1 MNVEHIEVDSNVLGR
16 SVLAIR
22 DFDANADFP
31 EFERSYVEDYDPVY
45 VSCKIPLE
53 QIANIHLLEGAG
65 FNFIECQ
72 VQACIHLRKAF
83 DVSALPYTFE
93 QVARESDLPNVLE
106 IAASTFTC
114 DRFSIDPLIA
124 RTVAGRRYAEYVRR
138 SFLTPEE
145 YVYQLIDRS
154 SGRTVAFKTHRR
166 VGNGEVLFLLGGVH
180 QDFKN
185 LGLGAASDYFEFNE
199 LIRNGIKRGVT
210 HVSAGNHAVVNLEI
224 GNLGFRVLATSA
236 VMRKIYA

>member
-1 MNVEHIEVDSNVLGR
+1 VNVEHVEVDSDVLGR

-31 EFERSYVEDYDPVY
+31 AFERSYVKDYDPVY

-53 QIANIHLLEGAG
+53 QIVNIHLLEGAG

-72 VQACIHLRKAF
+72 VQACIRLRKAF
-83 DVSALPYTFE
+83 DVSALPYAFE
-93 QVARESDLPNVLE
+93 QVARESDLPTVLE
-106 IAASTFTC
+106 IAASTFTF

-124 RTVAGRRYAEYVRR
+124 RTMAGRRNAEYVRR
-138 SFLTPEE
+138 SFRTPEE
-145 YVYQLIDRS
+145 YVYRLIDRS
-154 SGRTVAFKTHRR
+154 SGRTVAFKTHRHIA
-166 VGNGEVLFLLGGVH
+166 NGEVLFLLGGVH
-180 QDFKN
+180 PDFKN
-185 LGLGAASDYFEFNE
+185 LGLGAANDYFEFNE